1 MAASSSHPLMTKSLH
16 GSHQSSIQ
24 ILDSSPGDESIQ
36 AIRRW
41 CALHK
46 TDRHSDSDCRAQ
58 QESSPPLAA
67 KRQPT
72 GAKKTSKPRRLRF
85 KTKTDRKKFLRSIE
99 ELEGVSIEGSSHED
113 DCEVVTQSL
122 MKLEANSTD
131 DEDEHLDIH
140 ILAIQPNTM
149 EYDDAVMED
158 VTLTSPNEGN
168 QNQTPSANQDP
179 LALASQESV
188 SHIHI
193 EGQAEIGIPATH
205 LLPSTPDYASL
216 SSSDTALLDG
226 PNIFEAS
233 TPLPKV
239 LKIEENPFS
248 PNLLN
253 LDDEMYPALPEP
265 QEPSQYQQVIQLPHG
280 RINVNGTYYIPVPP
294 PHNEVVATSS
304 VPTTSKVRLEAPTP
318 TPRTSVESSSRRP
331 PLTLQRV

>member
-1 MAASSSHPLMTKSLH
+1 
-16 GSHQSSIQ
+16 
-24 ILDSSPGDESIQ
+24 
-36 AIRRW
+36 
-41 CALHK
+41 
-46 TDRHSDSDCRAQ
+46 
-58 QESSPPLAA
+58 
-67 KRQPT
+67 
-72 GAKKTSKPRRLRF
+72 
-85 KTKTDRKKFLRSIE
+85 
-99 ELEGVSIEGSSHED
+99 
-113 DCEVVTQSL
+113 
-122 MKLEANSTD
+122 
-131 DEDEHLDIH
+131 
-140 ILAIQPNTM
+140 M

-158 VTLTSPNEGN
+158 VTLAGPNEGN

-318 TPRTSVESSSRRP
+318 TPRTSVESSSRPTTTDSQKSLEEPKAEKTFAKPEEPPFQKVERKSRKKSRSISKSRSKSRSQSRNRKTGSQQATTVTVVEVPNVRSGRGRGKRRP
-331 PLTLQRV
+331 EMPSAPIVVPPTHSHLLQVPKPRSGSSGYLFARRSVAEGRNRYSAPGTIIH